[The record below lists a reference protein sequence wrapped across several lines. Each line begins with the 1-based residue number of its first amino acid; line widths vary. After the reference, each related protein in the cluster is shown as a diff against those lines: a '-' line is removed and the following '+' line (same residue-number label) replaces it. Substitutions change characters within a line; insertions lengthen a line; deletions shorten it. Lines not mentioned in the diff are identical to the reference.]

1 MEFILDTQAKTEVRM
16 ERLTTRMDGI
26 TKIVRTGMKM
36 LVRLGEDQ
44 QKIRQDLRALAVLH
58 RELAAAQK
66 RTEHTLQAFIQSLQ
80 KGGNGR
86 RPSPG

>member
-1 MEFILDTQAKTEVRM
+1 MEFILTTQAKTEVQV
-16 ERLTTRMDGI
+16 ERLATRMDGI

-44 QKIRQDLRALAVLH
+44 RKMREDLRT
-58 RELAAAQK
+58 LAASQK
-66 RTEHTLQAFIQSLQ
+66 RTEHTLQAFIASLH

-86 RPSPG
+86 RPQRD